1 MRQKISTMIAIG
13 IGVIS
18 VIVSI
23 IFALVQSQG

>member
-1 MRQKISTMIAIG
+1 MRQKISNLIALL

-23 IFALVQSQG
+23 IFALVQSQS